1 MGKRLIS
8 QPFQICLTI
17 DFSLREL
24 LNTFFVIQKNVD
36 NLIYNIMEFTAT
48 TIAGFLKG
56 EIEGNP
62 DIKVNTIAK
71 IEEGIEGALSFLA
84 NPKYEHYIYETKS
97 SVVLVN
103 KSFVPSG
110 TIGATLIRVE
120 NSYEAFAS
128 LLRLV
133 DQARPRKK
141 GIHPTAI
148 IETSAKVGSD
158 VFIGP
163 YTYIG
168 ENCIIGD
175 GCSIYPHVYIGD
187 NTRLG
192 NYCTLNP
199 GVKIY
204 HDCLLGEGCIIHAGS
219 VIGSD
224 GFGFAPQSDNEFMKI
239 PQLGNVVLEDH
250 VEIGANVTIDRAT
263 MGSTIIRKGV
273 KLDNLIQIGHNVE
286 VGENSVMAAQ
296 TGISGSTKVGKNCM
310 FGGQVGL
317 AGHIKIA
324 DGTKIGAQGGILGD
338 VKEENT
344 VILGSPAIELK
355 QYLRSSVVF
364 KKLPEMKVKIDSLEK
379 EIESLKKK

>member
-1 MGKRLIS
+1 
-8 QPFQICLTI
+8 
-17 DFSLREL
+17 
-24 LNTFFVIQKNVD
+24 
-36 NLIYNIMEFTAT
+36 MEFTAA

-62 DIKVNTIAK
+62 DMMVNTIAK
-71 IEEGIEGALSFLA
+71 IEEGQPGALSFLA

-97 SVVLVN
+97 SIVLVN
-103 KSFVPSG
+103 KSFVPAG
-110 TIGATLIRVE
+110 TINATLIRVE

-141 GIHPTAI
+141 GIHNTAI
-148 IETSAKVGSD
+148 IETTAKIGSD

-168 ENCIIGD
+168 ENCVIGD
-175 GCSIYPHVYIGD
+175 GCSVYPQVYIGD
-187 NTRLG
+187 NTKLG
-192 NYCTLNP
+192 NNCIINP

-204 HDCLLGEGCIIHAGS
+204 HDCVIGEGCIIHAGT

-239 PQLGNVVLEDH
+239 PQLGNVILEDH

-263 MGSTIIRKGV
+263 MGSTLIRKGV
-273 KLDNLIQIGHNVE
+273 KLDNLIQIAHNVE

-317 AGHIKIA
+317 AGHLKIA
-324 DGTKIGAQGGILGD
+324 NGTKIGAQGGILGD

-344 VILGSPAIELK
+344 AIIGSPAIEVK
-355 QYLRSSVVF
+355 QFLRSSVIF

>member
-1 MGKRLIS
+1 
-8 QPFQICLTI
+8 
-17 DFSLREL
+17 
-24 LNTFFVIQKNVD
+24 
-36 NLIYNIMEFTAT
+36 MEFTAA
-48 TIAGFLKG
+48 TIAGFLNG

-71 IEEGIEGALSFLA
+71 IEEGQPGALSFLA

-97 SVVLVN
+97 SIVLVN
-103 KSFVPSG
+103 KSFVPSAN
-110 TIGATLIRVE
+110 IEATLIKVE

-141 GIHPTAI
+141 GIHATAI
-148 IETSAKVGSD
+148 IETTAKIGSD

-163 YTYIG
+163 FTYVG
-168 ENCIIGD
+168 ENCIISD

-187 NTRLG
+187 NTKLG
-192 NYCTLNP
+192 NNCTINP

-204 HDCLLGEGCIIHAGS
+204 HDCIIGESCIIHAGT

-224 GFGFAPQSDNEFMKI
+224 GFGFAPQSESEFMKI

-250 VEIGANVTIDRAT
+250 VEIGANVAIDRAT

-286 VGENSVMAAQ
+286 VGENTVMAGQ
-296 TGISGSTKVGKNCM
+296 TGIAGSTKVGKNCM

-317 AGHIKIA
+317 AGHLKIA
-324 DGTKIGAQGGILGD
+324 NGTKIGAQGGILGD

-344 VILGSPAIELK
+344 AIIGSPAIEVK
-355 QYLRSSVVF
+355 QFLRSSVIF
-364 KKLPEMKVKIDSLEK
+364 KKLPEMKIKIDSLEK

>member
-1 MGKRLIS
+1 
-8 QPFQICLTI
+8 
-17 DFSLREL
+17 
-24 LNTFFVIQKNVD
+24 
-36 NLIYNIMEFTAT
+36 MEFTAA

-56 EIEGNP
+56 EIEGNA

-71 IEEGIEGALSFLA
+71 IEEGQTGALSFLS
-84 NPKYEHYIYETKS
+84 NPKYEHYLYITKS

-103 KSFVPSG
+103 KSFVPAQKVE
-110 TIGATLIRVE
+110 ATLIKVE
-120 NSYEAFAS
+120 NAYEAFAS

-141 GIHPTAI
+141 GIHATAI
-148 IETSAKVGSD
+148 IESTAKIGSD

-163 YTYIG
+163 YAYIG
-168 ENCIIGD
+168 EKCIIGD

-187 NTRLG
+187 NTKLA
-192 NYCTLNP
+192 NNCTINP

-204 HDCLLGEGCIIHAGS
+204 HDCILGEGCTIHAGT

-224 GFGFAPQSDNEFMKI
+224 GFGFAPQSESEFMKI

-263 MGSTIIRKGV
+263 MGSTFIRKGV

-286 VGENSVMAAQ
+286 VGENTVMAAQ
-296 TGISGSTKVGKNCM
+296 TGISGSTKIGKNCM

-317 AGHIKIA
+317 SGHLKIA
-324 DGTKIGAQGGILGD
+324 NGTKIGAQGGILGD

-344 VILGSPAIELK
+344 TIIGSPAIELRQFLK
-355 QYLRSSVVF
+355 SSVLF
-364 KKLPEMKVKIDSLEK
+364 KRLPEMKLKIDSIEK

>member
-1 MGKRLIS
+1 
-8 QPFQICLTI
+8 
-17 DFSLREL
+17 
-24 LNTFFVIQKNVD
+24 
-36 NLIYNIMEFTAT
+36 MEFTAA

-103 KSFVPSG
+103 RSFVPSAS
-110 TIGATLIRVE
+110 IGATLIRVE

-141 GIHPTAI
+141 GIHPAAI

-163 YTYIG
+163 YAYIG
-168 ENCIIGD
+168 ENCVIGD

-192 NYCTLNP
+192 NSCTLNP

-286 VGENSVMAAQ
+286 IGENTVMAAQ
-296 TGISGSTKVGKNCM
+296 TGISGSTKIGKNCM

-317 AGHIKIA
+317 AGHLKIA

-355 QYLRSSVVF
+355 QYLRSTVVF
-364 KKLPEMKVKIDSLEK
+364 KKLPEMKVKIESLEK

>member
-1 MGKRLIS
+1 
-8 QPFQICLTI
+8 
-17 DFSLREL
+17 
-24 LNTFFVIQKNVD
+24 
-36 NLIYNIMEFTAT
+36 MEFTAA

-56 EIEGNP
+56 DIEGNP
-62 DIKVNTIAK
+62 DIQVNTIAK
-71 IEEGIEGALSFLA
+71 IEEGQLGALSFLA
-84 NPKYEHYIYETKS
+84 NPKYEHYIYDTKS
-97 SVVLVN
+97 SIVLVN
-103 KSFVPSG
+103 RSFAASAK
-110 TIGATLIRVE
+110 ISATLIRVE
-120 NSYEAFAS
+120 NAYEAFAS

-141 GIHPTAI
+141 GIHPSAVIESSAI
-148 IETSAKVGSD
+148 IGSD

-163 YTYIG
+163 FTYVG

-175 GCSIYPHVYIGD
+175 GCSVYPQVYIGD
-187 NTRLG
+187 NTKLG
-192 NYCTLNP
+192 NNCTINP

-204 HDCLLGEGCIIHAGS
+204 HDCILGEGCTIHAGT

-239 PQLGNVVLEDH
+239 PQLGNVILEEH

-273 KLDNLIQIGHNVE
+273 KLDNLIQIAHNVE

-317 AGHIKIA
+317 AGHLKIA
-324 DGTKIGAQGGILGD
+324 NGTKIGAQGGILGD

-344 VILGSPAIELK
+344 AIIGSPAIEVK
-355 QYLRSSVVF
+355 QFLRSSVIF